1 MQIFGIGTD
10 IVNIGRIAKIFKK
23 NKTKFIRKVFTKN
36 EIFYCNSKKNST
48 SYYAKRF
55 AAKEAFVKAL
65 GVGFYKGLSFKD
77 VIIYNNQKGKP
88 FIKLSIKSKKIVNK
102 ILKNKDYSIFLSMSD
117 DIPWAV
123 ATVIINLN
131 DSK

>member
-10 IVNIGRIAKIFKK
+10 IVNIDRIAKIIKK

-65 GVGFYKGLSFKD
+65 GVGFSKGLSFKD
-77 VIIYNNQKGKP
+77 VVIHNNKKGKP
-88 FIKLSIKSKKIVNK
+88 VIKLSIKSKKIVNK

-117 DIPWAV
+117 DIPWAI
-123 ATVIINLN
+123 ATVIINFN
-131 DSK
+131 D